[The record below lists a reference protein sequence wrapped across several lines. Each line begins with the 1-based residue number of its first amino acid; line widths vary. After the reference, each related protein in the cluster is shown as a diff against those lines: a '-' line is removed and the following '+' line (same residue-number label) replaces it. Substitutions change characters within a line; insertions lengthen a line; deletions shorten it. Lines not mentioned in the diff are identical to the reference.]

1 MYSSAPFFVVFLVT
15 LVSCRDNET
24 STLVPISSAH
34 PYKLAY
40 RKNEYHVAHPN
51 EWLTENLYT
60 YAHFL
65 RCSKCTDR
73 LEQERLKRLARTPGA
88 DRATRMDDMS
98 SDDDDV
104 SSSADFV
111 WFR

>member
-1 MYSSAPFFVVFLVT
+1 MCAN
-15 LVSCRDNET
+15 D
-24 STLVPISSAH
+24 
-34 PYKLAY
+34 
-40 RKNEYHVAHPN
+40 
-51 EWLTENLYT
+51 
-60 YAHFL
+60 

-104 SSSADFV
+104 SSGMISPSLFLYTTRRLFSNIGETLLASPFLCSKITTETLK
-111 WFR
+111 